1 MRCVKQSEVPE
12 GLVRRS
18 VGTVRYRGAGALA
31 VVLAVGAPRRAHIQP
46 GALPRRRRALRRNHA
61 ARGAQVGRGSEA
73 VLVPELH
80 VVVPTG
86 LVQWAAAAAAIQ
98 ALLCGAASR
107 WHRGVHLREAG
118 LSAGAVVDVLDRV
131 VLAVAGDEL

>member
-31 VVLAVGAPRRAHIQP
+31 VVLAVGGLRRAHIQP
-46 GALPRRRRALRRNHA
+46 GALPRRRRAARRNHA
-61 ARGAQVGRGSEA
+61 SRGAHVGRGSEA

-86 LVQWAAAAAAIQ
+86 LVQWAAAAALQ